1 MNKVHKARRLG
12 VGAKHIKQG
21 RACKALM
28 HVRQEVVKARNLV
41 KSKISHLLPKNAILQ
56 IISNIDSNKAQD
68 HDNIFVMI
76 PFVNPYAYIF
86 GLG

>member
-1 MNKVHKARRLG
+1 M
-12 VGAKHIKQG
+12 
-21 RACKALM
+21 
-28 HVRQEVVKARNLV
+28 KARNLA
-41 KSKISHLLPKNAILQ
+41 KSKISHLFPKNAILQ